1 MKLLTN
7 PIVVIVLAVVFSTVP
22 MLSMIWQESSA
33 IVQVAATQRAATIE
47 ASRPEKPWDF
57 WTPEVESLA
66 KELTEQRGALALRD
80 ADLAAREKRLA
91 GETLELDEMRR
102 KIESLRAEIASRLV
116 EVQAQE
122 LRNLR
127 TLANTY
133 AKLTPAAA
141 VAIFGE
147 MDDLTVTKLL
157 SLMKP
162 DTTTAILEEF
172 NRNPTDPKIGVKRA
186 AELSQ
191 RLRLLMPVKSPA
203 N

>member
-33 IVQVAATQRAATIE
+33 IVQVAATQRAAAVE

>member
-1 MKLLTN
+1 
-7 PIVVIVLAVVFSTVP
+7 
-22 MLSMIWQESSA
+22 
-33 IVQVAATQRAATIE
+33 
-47 ASRPEKPWDF
+47 
-57 WTPEVESLA
+57 
-66 KELTEQRGALALRD
+66 
-80 ADLAAREKRLA
+80 
-91 GETLELDEMRR
+91 
-102 KIESLRAEIASRLV
+102 
-116 EVQAQE
+116 
-122 LRNLR
+122 
-127 TLANTY
+127 LANTY

-162 DTTTAILEEF
+162 ETTTAILEEF